1 MQDEKIVA
9 LYWERDESAIR
20 ATEEKYGAY
29 LTKIAYNIL
38 ANIEDSKESVN
49 DTYLGAW
56 HSMPPNKPN
65 TLSTYLAKITR
76 RTSIDIFRKRSTEKR
91 KVSEYSVSLDEL
103 GDCVSAGDSPEQT
116 VELQLL
122 ADTIAAYLQ
131 TLPQMNRNVFLQRY
145 YFLDPVQDIAD
156 YYGVTKSKIEGM
168 LHRIRKGLKT
178 HLEREGFAL

>member
-38 ANIEDSKESVN
+38 ADLEDSKESVN

-56 HSMPPNKPN
+56 NSMPPNRPSI
-65 TLSTYLAKITR
+65 LSTYLAKITR
-76 RTSIDIFRKRSTEKR
+76 RTSIDIFRKRSSAKR
-91 KVSEYSVSLDEL
+91 RVSEYSVSLEEL
-103 GDCVSAGDSPEQT
+103 GDCISIGESPEQT

-131 TLPQMNRNVFLQRY
+131 TLPKMNRNVFLQRY
-145 YFLDPVQDIAD
+145 YYLDPVQDIAD

-168 LHRIRKGLKT
+168 LHRMRKGLKA
-178 HLEREGFAL
+178 HLEKEGFVL

>member
-1 MQDEKIVA
+1 MHDEKIVA

-38 ANIEDSKESVN
+38 ADLEDSKESVN

-56 HSMPPNKPN
+56 NSMPPNRPSV
-65 TLSTYLAKITR
+65 LPTYLAKITR
-76 RTSIDIFRKRSTEKR
+76 RTSIDIFRKRSSTKR
-91 KVSEYSVSLDEL
+91 RVSEYSVSLEEL
-103 GDCVSAGDSPEQT
+103 GDCVSAGESPEQAI
-116 VELQLL
+116 ELQLL

-145 YFLDPVQDIAD
+145 YYLDPVQDIAD
-156 YYGVTKSKIEGM
+156 YYGATKSKIEGM

-178 HLEREGFAL
+178 HLEKEGFAL